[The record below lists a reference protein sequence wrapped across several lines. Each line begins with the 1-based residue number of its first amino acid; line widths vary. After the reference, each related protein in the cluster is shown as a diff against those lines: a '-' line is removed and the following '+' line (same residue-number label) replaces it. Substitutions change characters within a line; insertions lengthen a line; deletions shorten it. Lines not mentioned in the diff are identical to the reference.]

1 MQLHGPRTKKFLN
14 FHAWQNL
21 LKEQVCSESSVF
33 IGGNSPGVIA
43 KTDHKSNSFM
53 LEQCMGELILLVLLQ
68 VWSFKTLLKF
78 QYKIKL
84 NNLAERILQKL
95 RVWIKIYTTC

>member
-21 LKEQVCSESSVF
+21 LKEQASVF

-53 LEQCMGELILLVLLQ
+53 LEQ
-68 VWSFKTLLKF
+68 WA
-78 QYKIKL
+78 
-84 NNLAERILQKL
+84 N
-95 RVWIKIYTTC
+95 

>member
-21 LKEQVCSESSVF
+21 LKEQVCSETSMF

-43 KTDHKSNSFM
+43 KTDHKSITA
-53 LEQCMGELILLVLLQ
+53 LC
-68 VWSFKTLLKF
+68 WS
-78 QYKIKL
+78 
-84 NNLAERILQKL
+84 NGRINTAGATAG
-95 RVWIKIYTTC
+95 VEF

>member
-21 LKEQVCSESSVF
+21 LKEQVCSETSVF

-53 LEQCMGELILLVLLQ
+53 LEHG
-68 VWSFKTLLKF
+68 
-78 QYKIKL
+78 
-84 NNLAERILQKL
+84 RINTPGATAG
-95 RVWIKIYTTC
+95 VEF

>member
-21 LKEQVCSESSVF
+21 LKEQVCSETSAL

-53 LEQCMGELILLVLLQ
+53 LELTALC
-68 VWSFKTLLKF
+68 WS
-78 QYKIKL
+78 
-84 NNLAERILQKL
+84 NGRINTAGATAG
-95 RVWIKIYTTC
+95 VEF

>member
-21 LKEQVCSESSVF
+21 LKEQVCSETSMF

-53 LEQCMGELILLVLLQ
+53 LEQ
-68 VWSFKTLLKF
+68 WA
-78 QYKIKL
+78 
-84 NNLAERILQKL
+84 N
-95 RVWIKIYTTC
+95 